1 MTVDAAEEDLYARKF
16 SFESVTQIGTRQMYS
31 IEGNIQQVRTCDLM
45 ISNIDKNILK
55 NAQYVTSQ
63 MEHFNEN
70 YRRTTIILGNPENAE
85 VTIRITLWREQC
97 DLLKN
102 MGTFLSIVNFI
113 VVLFFPKS
121 HIAFD
126 RTRSCNHDI

>member
-1 MTVDAAEEDLYARKF
+1 
-16 SFESVTQIGTRQMYS
+16 
-31 IEGNIQQVRTCDLM
+31 
-45 ISNIDKNILK
+45 
-55 NAQYVTSQ
+55 

-102 MGTFLSIVNFI
+102 MGIFLSIVNII
-113 VVLFFPKS
+113 VVLFFHKS
-121 HIAFD
+121 CIAFD
-126 RTRSCNHDI
+126 RTWSCNHDI